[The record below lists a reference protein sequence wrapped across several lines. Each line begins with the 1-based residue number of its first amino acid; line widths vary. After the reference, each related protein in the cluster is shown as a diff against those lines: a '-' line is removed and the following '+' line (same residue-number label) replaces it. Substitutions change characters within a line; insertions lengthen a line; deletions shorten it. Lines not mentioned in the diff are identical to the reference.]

1 MPMRQQTEE
10 DEDEPWSRRGSVV
23 EVETILRND
32 LLSIFGK
39 TGLNKSMKQAHKHVA
54 SYFGGKEV
62 MSYPTFNNFMR
73 AQNQA
78 RNGIKEEHRKWL
90 QEFVAKYTIA
100 QVTGP
105 QVEGAG
111 PQVESTAVQGD
122 ILS

>member
-1 MPMRQQTEE
+1 
-10 DEDEPWSRRGSVV
+10 
-23 EVETILRND
+23 
-32 LLSIFGK
+32 
-39 TGLNKSMKQAHKHVA
+39 MKQAHKHVA

-62 MSYPTFNNFMR
+62 MSCPTFNNFMR

-90 QEFVAKYTIA
+90 QEFVAKHTIA

-111 PQVESTAVQGD
+111 PQVESTAVQGATVVVQAGAAEARDSKEAVHSNDMQVGD